1 AHLEAGGH
9 VLAPRGIY
17 AETAKL
23 LRTHFERFGVRFD
36 FVDMTDLAAVEAA
49 LGADTRVVW
58 CETPAN
64 PTLAVYDIAALAE
77 RARSVGAAL
86 VVDSTFATPYHQHP
100 LELGADLVVHS
111 ATKGIGGHGDALGG
125 VAVGSRE
132 KVDAVRSVAV
142 RAAGGVLAPHNAWML
157 SRGLRTLGL
166 RMERSSANAQEL
178 AQRLE
183 ADERI
188 ARVFYP
194 GLASHPQHSVAARQM
209 KRGFGALV
217 AFELVGGLPAG
228 RRAYDAF
235 EVLTRA
241 VSLGDLR
248 TLVSHPA
255 STTHFS
261 MPAAQRAAA
270 GISDG
275 LFRMSVGVEDVEDLW
290 EDLDRAMGAAA
301 RP

>member
-1 AHLEAGGH
+1 
-9 VLAPRGIY
+9 
-17 AETAKL
+17 
-23 LRTHFERFGVRFD
+23 
-36 FVDMTDLAAVEAA
+36 
-49 LGADTRVVW
+49 
-58 CETPAN
+58 
-64 PTLAVYDIAALAE
+64 
-77 RARSVGAAL
+77 
-86 VVDSTFATPYHQHP
+86 
-100 LELGADLVVHS
+100 
-111 ATKGIGGHGDALGG
+111 
-125 VAVGSRE
+125 
-132 KVDAVRSVAV
+132 
-142 RAAGGVLAPHNAWML
+142 
-157 SRGLRTLGL
+157 
-166 RMERSSANAQEL
+166 
-178 AQRLE
+178 
-183 ADERI
+183 
-188 ARVFYP
+188 
-194 GLASHPQHSVAARQM
+194 M